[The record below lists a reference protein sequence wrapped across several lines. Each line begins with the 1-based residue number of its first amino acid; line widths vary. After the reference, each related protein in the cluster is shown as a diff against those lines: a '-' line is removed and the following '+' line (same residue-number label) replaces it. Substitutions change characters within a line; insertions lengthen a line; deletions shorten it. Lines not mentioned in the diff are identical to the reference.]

1 MKNLILSAAV
11 MFSLTLSASAAPK
24 EPANEKAQKALYTI
38 FKDADN
44 VSWSNTG
51 RQYNAFFVTDNIKT
65 RAMFDAKGNL
75 LQTIRYYSEEHLPG
89 NVLYSVKKTYK
100 GKEVFGVTEVSNHN
114 GVYYRIILKD
124 EKNYTHINANN
135 MGETEVVSKFKRADK

>member
-11 MFSLTLSASAAPK
+11 MLSLTFSASAASK
-24 EPANEKAQKALYTI
+24 EPVSEKAQKTFYTI

-51 RQYNAFFVTDNIKT
+51 RQYNAFFVADNIKT

-75 LQTIRYYSEEHLPG
+75 VQTIRYYSEEELPE

-100 GKEVFGVTEVSNHN
+100 GKEVFGVTEVANQY
-114 GVYYRIILKD
+114 GVHYRIVLRD
-124 EKNYTHINANN
+124 EKTYTHINANN
-135 MGETEVVSKFKRADK
+135 MGETEVVSKYKRADK